1 MKNKAIELTAKT
13 APQPDWKGYTIDEL
27 RRRRAKALIKR
38 ELTRVKF
45 TNEVGSIQQRAKQHG
60 MRGLLFNNKTVAGLN
75 RTDYIYMGYR
85 ALRLLLKWWARRR
98 K

>member
-1 MKNKAIELTAKT
+1 MKNEAIELAAKT
-13 APQPDWKGYTIDEL
+13 TPQPDWKGYTIDEL

-38 ELTRVKF
+38 ELARVKF
-45 TNEVGSIQQRAKQHG
+45 THEVGSVQQRAKQHG
-60 MRGLLFNNKTVAGLN
+60 MRGLLFNNNTVAGLN
-75 RTDYIYMGYR
+75 KADYAFLGIK